1 MRRNDD
7 MNDTGAIFG
16 VGFVIGLVFAL
27 VATFSLFFV
36 QQPDLGDHYKQG
48 QIDYANDIIKY
59 ELREQD
65 NHEYIWV
72 KKEDDNGTLR

>member
-1 MRRNDD
+1 MVNGKRWRNNCMDD
-7 MNDTGAIFG
+7 AIIPFFMG
-16 VGFVIGLVFAL
+16 IL
-27 VATFSLFFV
+27 FSLIVFCIFIV
-36 QQPDLGDHYKQG
+36 PSISHENYKQG

-72 KKEDDNGTLR
+72 EKEGN

>member
-1 MRRNDD
+1 MDD
-7 MNDTGAIFG
+7 YKLIIGCIMGCVFIM
-16 VGFVIGLVFAL
+16 VLWGFYLR
-27 VATFSLFFV
+27 
-36 QQPDLGDHYKQG
+36 PDLGNYYKQG

-72 KKEDDNGTLR
+72 KKEGN

>member
-1 MRRNDD
+1 MDD
-7 MNDTGAIFG
+7 AIIPFFMG
-16 VGFVIGLVFAL
+16 IL
-27 VATFSLFFV
+27 FSLIVFCIGIE
-36 QQPDLGDHYKQG
+36 PSISHKNYKQG

-72 KKEDDNGTLR
+72 EKEESRENGN

>member
-1 MRRNDD
+1 MGDFGLIIGYI
-7 MNDTGAIFG
+7 TGCFFI
-16 VGFVIGLVFAL
+16 VVLWGLL
-27 VATFSLFFV
+27 LK
-36 QQPDLGDHYKQG
+36 PDLGNYYKQG

-72 KKEDDNGTLR
+72 EKEN